1 MLSVIDEKHGVGDV
15 VFLTKLLQKSLC
27 YCGCHRRKQPY
38 VQEFVRVWIDG
49 SIQPKLLAV
58 DSDHR
63 LVGRNVIRIR
73 IVGWL

>member
-1 MLSVIDEKHGVGDV
+1 MLSVIDEKHGVGGV

-27 YCGCHRRKQPY
+27 QGGGRSRKQPY
-38 VQEFVRVWIDG
+38 VQEFVRLRVDSG
-49 SIQPKLLAV
+49 VQPKLLPI

-63 LVGRNVIRIR
+63 FVKRDVIRTD